1 MAETRAQVLHPT
13 GLHARP
19 AVVFVNEAQKYKS
32 RISVLAGGRVADAKS
47 ILSVMSLG
55 ATKGTWLTIRAEGPD
70 AAAAVRKL
78 AAIVSTPLKREPGEQ
93 DG

>member
-1 MAETRAQVLHPT
+1 MAEARAQVLHPT

-47 ILSVMSLG
+47 ILSVLSLG

-70 AAAAVRKL
+70 AAAAVHRL
-78 AAIVSTPLKREPGEQ
+78 AAIVSTSLEREPGEE